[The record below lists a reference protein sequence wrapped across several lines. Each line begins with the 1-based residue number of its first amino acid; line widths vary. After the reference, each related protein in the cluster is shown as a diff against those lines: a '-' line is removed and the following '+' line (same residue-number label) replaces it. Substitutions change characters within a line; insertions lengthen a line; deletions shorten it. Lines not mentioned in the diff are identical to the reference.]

1 MFQSLR
7 NSNPV
12 YIFHKGDKPY
22 LEIGYVS
29 SVTTPRP
36 KYPVPANFNQPQETL
51 VDITVKIGDQVIN
64 YTGLPAQSSVAD
76 SSLNGDSI
84 VISDSKEAMNAE
96 ILSLKHKSEE
106 IITSVD
112 FHKDFIKKCESILSE
127 LNPEFAEKQAQ
138 RVEIG
143 ELKQQVSNMSKS
155 IIDLMESNRRLI
167 EQLNNK

>member
-7 NSNPV
+7 TNSSV
-12 YIFHKGDKPY
+12 YIFHKGAEPFM
-22 LEIGYVS
+22 EIGYVS
-29 SVTTPRP
+29 SVSTPRP
-36 KYPVPANFNQPQETL
+36 KYQVPPVFGQPQEMV
-51 VDITVKIGDQVIN
+51 VDIIVKIGDTTVN
-64 YTGLPAQSSVAD
+64 YNSLPAQSDVAD
-76 SSLNGDSI
+76 SSSNGESI
-84 VISDSKEAMNAE
+84 VISGSKDAMNAE

-106 IITSVD
+106 IITSID

>member
-1 MFQSLR
+1 M
-7 NSNPV
+7 
-12 YIFHKGDKPY
+12 
-22 LEIGYVS
+22 S
-29 SVTTPRP
+29 SP
-36 KYPVPANFNQPQETL
+36 
-51 VDITVKIGDQVIN
+51 
-64 YTGLPAQSSVAD
+64 
-76 SSLNGDSI
+76 
-84 VISDSKEAMNAE
+84 ISPAE